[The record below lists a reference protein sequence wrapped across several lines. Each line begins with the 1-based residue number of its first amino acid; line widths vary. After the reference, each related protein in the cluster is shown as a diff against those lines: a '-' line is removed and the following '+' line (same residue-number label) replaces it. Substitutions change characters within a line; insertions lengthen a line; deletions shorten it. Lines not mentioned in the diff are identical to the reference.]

1 MFQATLMLEVFLDTC
16 GNSLSFNG
24 QNIIDG
30 VNVEGKGENIGGVL
44 GGSYTNISGKV
55 VLQNSIIQGTTSNSN
70 KVGGAIGLRSG
81 GSIYNIC
88 LLYTSDAADD

>member
-1 MFQATLMLEVFLDTC
+1 MLEVFLDTC

-55 VLQNSIIQGTTSNSN
+55 VLQNSIIQGTTGNSN

-81 GSIYNIC
+81 GSIYNI
-88 LLYTSDAADD
+88 LIKNTKNSGNSKKLMI